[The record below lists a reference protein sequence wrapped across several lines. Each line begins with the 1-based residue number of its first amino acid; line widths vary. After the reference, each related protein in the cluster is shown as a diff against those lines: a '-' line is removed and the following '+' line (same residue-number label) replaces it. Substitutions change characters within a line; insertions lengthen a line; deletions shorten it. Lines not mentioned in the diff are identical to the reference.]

1 MKKTFRFSGTG
12 GQGLITAGIILAEA
26 GLLDGQNAV
35 QSQSYG
41 PEARGGS
48 SKAEV
53 ILADEPI
60 HFARVTSPDTL
71 LVMSQEAAD
80 KFARDCRPKSLVIT
94 DSLFVERVDANGARR
109 VDLPITHTASES
121 CGKTL
126 FANIVALGAVVG
138 LTRCVSLEALKK
150 AVLDRVPKGTEAAN
164 EKALEAGYAL
174 AERARNGA

>member
-26 GLLDGQNAV
+26 GLLAGQEAA

-53 ILADEPI
+53 ILSDAPI
-60 HFARVTSPDTL
+60 HFARVTRPDTL

-80 KFARDCRPKSLVIT
+80 KFARDLGPESLVIT
-94 DSLFVERVDANGARR
+94 DSLFVQSVETSGARR
-109 VDLPITHTASES
+109 IDLPITHTATEA
-121 CGKTL
+121 CGKPL
-126 FANIVALGAVVG
+126 FANIVALGAVVA
-138 LTRCVSLEALKK
+138 LTDCVPLAALKE
-150 AVLDRVPKGTEAAN
+150 AVMNRVPKGTEEVN
-164 EKALEAGYAL
+164 EKALQAGLAL
-174 AERARNGA
+174 GQGKR

>member
-1 MKKTFRFSGTG
+1 MKQNFRFSGTG

-26 GLLDGQNAV
+26 ALLDGLLAV

-60 HFARVTSPDTL
+60 RFGRVTHPDTL

-80 KFARDCRPKSLVIT
+80 KFSGDCDGSSLIVT
-94 DSLFVERVDANGARR
+94 DSLFVQEVRAKDARR
-109 VDLPITHTASES
+109 VDLPITHTARET
-121 CGKTL
+121 CGKAL
-126 FANIVALGAVVG
+126 FANIVALGAVVA
-138 LTRCVSLEALKK
+138 LTICVSTDSLER
-150 AVLDRVPKGTEAAN
+150 AVLGRVPKGTEDAN
-164 EKALEAGYAL
+164 RKALSAGYAL
-174 AERARNGA
+174 AKAVK

>member
-1 MKKTFRFSGTG
+1 MRKTFRFSGTG

-53 ILADEPI
+53 ILSDGAI
-60 HFARVTSPDTL
+60 HFARVMHPDTL
-71 LVMSQEAAD
+71 LAMSQEAAD
-80 KFARDCRPKSLVIT
+80 KFAHDCTPESLVIT
-94 DSLFVERVDANGARR
+94 DSLFVERVEANGARR
-109 VDLPITHTASES
+109 VDLPITRTATEV
-121 CGKTL
+121 CGKAL

-138 LTRCVSLEALKK
+138 LTRCVSEEALKR

-164 EKALEAGYAL
+164 EKALQAGYDL
-174 AERARNGA
+174 AAKA